1 MNSVDRYLEVISKL
15 GLPKFGWKLMTTK
28 VESSKRDIRTSFT
41 GGFAKVAF
49 AIHHTDVP
57 FVVIVS
63 DDVRDV
69 LTTKN
74 EDKFNI
80 RATYHRS
87 RSDADSRKTAPK
99 QLPLPFEEDF
109 VEITP
114 DSPSEANAIPA
125 QVVYSDDKVANKLIA
140 RFENPD
146 PEEIRAQELR
156 EKKTNLKENFD
167 NFKWTVLGFGEA
179 QEGTIGN
186 YTFYFGPSKIEG
198 KFFYKING
206 VRCRDSENR
215 NTLDEVKD
223 KAFESFWL
231 VLLAKEKISHKK
243 SEALDPISSVFSN

>member
-1 MNSVDRYLEVISKL
+1 MNSVDRYLEIVTKL

-87 RSDADSRKTAPK
+87 RSDADSRKPK
-99 QLPLPFEEDF
+99 QLALPFEEDF

-114 DSPSEANAIPA
+114 DTPLEANAIPA
-125 QVVYSDDKVANKLIA
+125 EIKVYSDDKVANKLIA

-146 PEEIRAQELR
+146 PDEVRAQELR
-156 EKKTNLKENFD
+156 EKKAALKDNFD
-167 NFKWTVLGFGEA
+167 NFKWTNIGFGEA

-186 YTFYFGPSKIEG
+186 YTFYFGPSKTEG

-231 VLLAKEKISHKK
+231 VLLAKEKSAFKK
-243 SEALDPISSVFSN
+243 SEAISPISTVFSN

>member
-1 MNSVDRYLEVISKL
+1 MNSVDRYLEVITKL
-15 GLPKFGWKLMTTK
+15 GLPRFGWKLMTTK
-28 VESSKRDIRTSFT
+28 VESNKRDIRTSFT

-49 AIHHTDVP
+49 AIHHNDVP

-80 RATYHRS
+80 RATYHRT
-87 RSDADSRKTAPK
+87 RSDADSRKPK
-99 QLPLPFEEDF
+99 QLALPVDDIDILPEFPL
-109 VEITP
+109 
-114 DSPSEANAIPA
+114 EADAIPA
-125 QVVYSDDKVANKLIA
+125 EVKVYSDDKVANKLIA
-140 RFENPD
+140 KFDD
-146 PEEIRAQELR
+146 PETLRAEKIRQDKIAT
-156 EKKTNLKENFD
+156 KINFD
-167 NFKWTVLGFGEA
+167 NHKWSTIGFGEA

-186 YTFYFGPSKIEG
+186 YTFYFGPSRIEG

-231 VLLAKEKISHKK
+231 VLLAKEKPAKK
-243 SEALDPISSVFSN
+243 PVENSIEN